1 MGSAETSVFRKLQV
15 NVSPLGWRLFR
26 NLVGGAW
33 MGRVTEE
40 RMLDDHGKPLHMV
53 ELINAFHVTTGLGTG
68 SSDAVGWRPVVI
80 TQEMVGQTLAQ
91 FVAAELKTI
100 GYKKV
105 TDEQRNFL
113 QQVAD
118 AGGLAMIVKEVKD
131 GEIEIQEVKKS
142 KLVDK

>member
-1 MGSAETSVFRKLQV
+1 MSQAETSVLRRLQIQ
-15 NVSPLGWRLFR
+15 VSPLGWRLFR

-40 RMLDDHGKPLHMV
+40 RTLDNHGKPLHMV
-53 ELINAFHVTTGLGTG
+53 ELINAVRVTCGLGTG

-80 TQEMVGQTLAQ
+80 TQKMVGQTMAQ
-91 FVAAELKTI
+91 FVAAELKTL

-118 AGGLAMIVKEVKD
+118 AGGLAMIVKERED
-131 GEIEIQEVKKS
+131 GEIEIVEVKK
-142 KLVDK
+142 KLDE